1 MNNLL
6 TKITSQK
13 KPSTYADLAA
23 NTNQTIIRED
33 NTVFVKDFIIPCSIG
48 FYAHERD
55 VKQQVRINIVADV
68 NVEGYGHVVTVRD
81 TVYPEQFI
89 QYARDV
95 ANEGHFALLE
105 NFADTL
111 ARKCFA
117 EARIEMLEITVEKI
131 ETACEAQSLGF
142 SASYSRS

>member
-13 KPSTYADLAA
+13 KPTTYADLAA
-23 NTNQTIIRED
+23 NTNQTLIRED
-33 NTVFVKDFIIPCSIG
+33 NTVFVRDFIIPCSIG

-55 VKQQVRINIVADV
+55 VKQQVRINIAADITA
-68 NVEGYGHVVTVRD
+68 EGYGDVVTVKD

-89 QYARDV
+89 EYARNV

-105 NFADTL
+105 NFADSL
-111 ARKCFA
+111 ARKCFV
-117 EARIEMLEITVEKI
+117 EPRIEMLEITVEKI
-131 ETACEAQSLGF
+131 ETGCEAQALGF
-142 SASYSRS
+142 SASYSRR